1 MKSKQIGQY
10 KVILDDNNDPID
22 VWDENDPFV
31 PGDTSDPNDT
41 ETPKSQKPKENA

>member
-1 MKSKQIGQY
+1 MKIQQIGQY

-22 VWDENDPFV
+22 VWDENDSFV
-31 PGDTSDPNDT
+31 PGDPSIT